1 MKYFDRKTDWIKKQ
15 IRRNKVGV
23 ILGLLIVGL
32 VMILPFHAFAEK
44 ASSQGMNFKM
54 TSFVG
59 NSFTGEKFDEYVK
72 EYQIPVEKARSK
84 TGQYPGSNIS
94 NVINMESS
102 YWITN
107 ILGTERSRNWID
119 ITLEEET
126 NVGRLIFGSRGT
138 LEGFPTR
145 FQIWATLEEKPDI
158 NAPAAG
164 NTGGWFY
171 VGEGTGKAT
180 TDLQEIVFDT
190 EVRARTIRF
199 EWIDWYIVGWSAA
212 RTLLPFKT
220 DAVHNDIMELFTDDT
235 CTVLKNSVTK
245 EQIETLGEAVNSYVL
260 AEDVKS
266 YLDAADKIWER
277 EEAQKG
283 LQESVRESSEQVK
296 ETLGQTQENTGSS
309 QKTKSK
315 KQFASKSAKTGEM
328 SAEAIGLDVDIT
340 GTQRTSSSKKI
351 ATVNS
356 DSEVEEIKEDFEE
369 TAFMDVT
376 AFGASLQ
383 AGDFIVD
390 ANSQADY
397 SYTPAGADYKLQ
409 YWNTGNYK
417 SNGVLTIL
425 KSGTYTISMR
435 NGVQVTT
442 DRIKIN
448 PGLNVTLTINGLNIA
463 PNPTDGY
470 SDHYGQGRPF
480 DMSGATVTLN
490 VQGTNTFRAP
500 AFSTA
505 LFCPAGSNLTVKGT
519 GTLNAIIEGKDYAV
533 AAIGGEGKN
542 NPMFTKPGYGSEV
555 ISGQDQ
561 LARVRIWPDDNDS
574 RCGNIT
580 FDGSMTVNAKVRV
593 GEPAP
598 SGSRNEG
605 EYVPFWN
612 IGTKDEE
619 SEWCYFNPA
628 VLTWERMGFYGPEE
642 VDTILAFGYY
652 SSDCAVVAIGGA
664 YDGNITVK
672 NGNISAK
679 AGCLGTGIGSV
690 NRTFGK
696 VTVDGGVVYAESG
709 YATDHS
715 ASTDYVGFVDYGPAI
730 GWVHYGDAQP
740 SNMVIEINGGKVTA
754 ESGYGAAGIGG
765 GIDSTGGT
773 IKITGGTVNA
783 TGGNNGAG
791 IGGGIGQSVKGTTTD
806 QAKIIITGGNVTA
819 IGGINAAGIG
829 GGGNNL
835 GSNVTAGHSGDI
847 FIGGNANVT
856 ARGGTNAPGIGAGGS
871 GTTNEYKDACTVQ
884 SIVIT
889 TTGTVNATGGSGSPT
904 NIGSGK
910 VTGLSENI
918 RYEDSTIVNL
928 SSATISSSTTNMP
941 NLITIDPVTKN
952 LVVKGEVDLTQGTY
966 AGTNGDAVAKGI
978 ADYLNKTG
986 ASIVADGSGAK
997 LTVGAVDS
1005 TIVKTIKDNTKGV
1018 TVNGETI
1025 QPAPEPHSHR
1035 YSGWIHDGNQH
1046 WKTCTASG
1054 CTEVNGTK
1062 FESQAHTWSNTWSHD
1077 ASGHWHTCTANC
1089 GATSSKVAHNY
1100 INPSGLCECGAKNP
1114 NQHVHAKGTHHARVD
1129 ATCMQAGNV
1138 EYWDCTAKD
1147 AYLDAEG
1154 NVITTIVLPKDS
1166 KEHNFDPT
1174 KEKCLNGCN
1183 TTNPNYKPAGGTGG
1197 SEHTHTKGTH
1207 HAKVEATCV
1216 KAGTVEYW
1224 DCVSNDAYL
1233 DTAGK
1238 VITTIVIPI
1247 DTNGHNFDAAHEKC
1261 MNGCNTANSNYK
1273 PSGGNVHV
1281 HAKGT
1286 HHTKVDAT
1294 CVKAGSVEYWDCTAE
1309 DAYLDTAGN
1318 IITTIVIP
1326 IDSNGH
1332 NFDVTQEKCLNG
1344 CETINPNYKPSEKE
1358 EHIHAK
1364 GTHHNRVDA
1373 TCVTAG
1379 NVEYWDC
1386 SINDAYLDIA
1396 GNVITTI
1403 VIPIN
1408 SNGHNFDAAHEKCLN
1423 DCGTKN
1429 PNYKPAGGTGE
1440 KEHVHTKGTHH
1451 AKVAST
1457 CVKTGT
1463 VEYWDCTSKDAYLDK
1478 DGKVITTITI
1488 PKDANG
1494 HKFDNTKEKC
1504 LNGCGTKNPNYK
1516 PSGANEHVHTKGTY
1530 HAKVA
1535 ATCVK
1540 TGTVEYWDCAS
1551 RDAYLDATGKV
1562 ITTITIAKDV
1572 NGHNFDSTK
1581 EKCLNGCGT
1590 KNPNYKST
1598 GSTGNTSSGTG
1609 TNTTANTN
1617 KNTTTTNKNTAT
1629 NSTSKASS
1637 SSSTKNSSASS
1648 SSQKTTTSGSI
1659 SASASGSTPTKKNA
1673 KKQTSES
1680 TQPATL
1686 LEKVQAA
1693 SKNKTITV
1701 SYPEDEL
1708 IDEEILTALQEN
1720 EVSLHIKDS
1729 GKVEWLI
1736 PGKYIEK
1743 PEIELDLQADILK
1756 GEEAEQEDMRA
1767 LLANLLGEK
1776 KAVVVNFGHEG
1787 ELPGKVAVRVPL
1799 TRELKEYLGS
1809 DALDV
1814 YHVNEAEKRLEEIA
1828 MDCPI
1833 HEDSFVE
1840 FSMQECSPYVLVARE
1855 QPMVQAEPQEQ
1866 PDGFAQAVAEAPV
1879 VEPTNLGILEEQDQ
1893 GPLAMA
1899 LGFFDSNPILV
1910 FIPAILLIVT
1920 LIALLVF
1927 LKIKR
1932 KKAE

>member
-1 MKYFDRKTDWIKKQ
+1 MKYFDRKTDLIKKQ

-32 VMILPFHAFAEK
+32 VMILPFHAFAGK
-44 ASSQGMNFKM
+44 VNSQGMDLQM
-54 TSFVG
+54 TPFVG

-94 NVINMESS
+94 NVLNMESS

-107 ILGTERSRNWID
+107 IPGTERSRNWID

-138 LEGFPTR
+138 LEGFPTHY
-145 FQIWATLEEKPDI
+145 QIWATLEEKPDI

-171 VGEGTGKAT
+171 VGEGTGKET
-180 TDLQEIVFDT
+180 TELQEIVFDT

-199 EWIDWYIVGWSAA
+199 EWTDWYSVGWSAA

-220 DAVHNDIMELFTDDT
+220 DTIHNNIMDLFTDDT
-235 CTVLKNSVTK
+235 CTVLKDSVTK
-245 EQIETLGEAVNSYVL
+245 EQIESLGRSVNNYVL
-260 AEDVKS
+260 AEDVKP
-266 YLDAADKIWER
+266 YLEAADKFLER
-277 EEAQKG
+277 EEAISRI
-283 LQESVRESSEQVK
+283 QETENETTEQVRETS
-296 ETLGQTQENTGSS
+296 GQSGNTW
-309 QKTKSK
+309 QPKTKSK
-315 KQFASKSAKTGEM
+315 TQKQTVSQSVEMVGMDIGVVGGSNKNSAAVDNELDAEKTE
-328 SAEAIGLDVDIT
+328 
-340 GTQRTSSSKKI
+340 
-351 ATVNS
+351 NS
-356 DSEVEEIKEDFEE
+356 FEE
-369 TAFMDVT
+369 VASMDIA
-376 AFGASLQ
+376 AFGATLQ

-435 NGVQVTT
+435 SGVQVTT

-448 PGLNVTLTINGLNIA
+448 PGLNVTLTINSLNIA

-542 NPMFTKPGYGSEV
+542 NPMFTKTGYGSEI

-593 GEPAP
+593 GEPAKSP
-598 SGSRNEG
+598 NGEG
-605 EYVPFWN
+605 EVVPFWN

-619 SEWCYFNPA
+619 SELCVFNPS
-628 VLTWERMGFYGPEE
+628 VLKWVRQGFNGPEE

-664 YDGNITVK
+664 YDGNITIK
-672 NGNISAK
+672 NGKIDAK

-696 VTVDGGVVYAESG
+696 VTIDGGTVTAKSG
-709 YATDHS
+709 YATDHFP
-715 ASTDYVGFVDYGPAI
+715 STDYVGFVDYGPAI

-740 SNMVIEINGGKVTA
+740 SNMVIEINGGTVTA
-754 ESGYGAAGIGG
+754 VSGYGAAGIGG

-773 IKITGGTVNA
+773 IKITGGKITA
-783 TGGNNGAG
+783 TGGDNGAG

-806 QAKIIITGGNVTA
+806 EAKIIITGGNVTA
-819 IGGINAAGIG
+819 TGGLNAAGIG

-847 FIGGNANVT
+847 LIGGNANVT
-856 ARGGTNAPGIGAGGS
+856 ANGGVNAPGIGAGGS
-871 GTTNEYKDACTVQ
+871 GTDNAYQDACTVQ

-910 VTGLSENI
+910 VLGLSENK

-928 SSATISSSTTNMP
+928 SGTNINGSTTNMP
-941 NLITIDPVTKN
+941 NLITIDPATKN

-966 AGTNGDAVAKGI
+966 AGTNGDTVAKGI
-978 ADYLNKTG
+978 ADYLNKNPGKT
-986 ASIVADGSGAK
+986 IVSDGSSAK
-997 LTVGAVDS
+997 LTVGAVDPN
-1005 TIVKTIKDNTKGV
+1005 IVKTIKDNSKGV

-1025 QPAPEPHSHR
+1025 QPAPEPHTHR

-1054 CTEVNGTK
+1054 CPDANGTK
-1062 FESQAHTWSNTWSHD
+1062 FESQAHTWSTTWSHD

-1089 GATSSKVAHNY
+1089 GATSTKVAHNY
-1100 INPSGLCECGAKNP
+1100 IQPSGLCECGAKNP

-1129 ATCMQAGNV
+1129 ATCMKAGNV

-1147 AYLDAEG
+1147 AYLDAAG

-1166 KEHNFDPT
+1166 KEHNFDAT

-1197 SEHTHTKGTH
+1197 NEHTHTKGTH

-1224 DCVSNDAYL
+1224 DCIANDAYL
-1233 DTAGK
+1233 NAAGE
-1238 VITTIVIPI
+1238 VIATIVIPI

-1261 MNGCNTANSNYK
+1261 LNGCNTTNPNYK

-1286 HHTKVDAT
+1286 HHTRVDAT
-1294 CVKAGSVEYWDCTAE
+1294 CVKAGSVEYWDCTSE

-1318 IITTIVIP
+1318 VITTIVIP

-1332 NFDVTQEKCLNG
+1332 NFDTTQEKCLNG
-1344 CETINPNYKPSEKE
+1344 CNTINPNYKPSEKE
-1358 EHIHAK
+1358 EHIHTK
-1364 GTHHNRVDA
+1364 GIHHNRVDA
-1373 TCVTAG
+1373 TCVTEG

-1386 SINDAYLDIA
+1386 SINDAYLDVA

-1440 KEHVHTKGTHH
+1440 NEHVHTKGTHH
-1451 AKVAST
+1451 AKVAAT

-1463 VEYWDCTSKDAYLDK
+1463 VEYWDCASKDAYLDK

-1494 HKFDNTKEKC
+1494 HKFDSTKEKC
-1504 LNGCGTKNPNYK
+1504 LNGCGAKNPNYK
-1516 PSGANEHVHTKGTY
+1516 PSGGSGGNEHVHTKGTY
-1530 HAKVA
+1530 HARVA

-1540 TGTVEYWDCAS
+1540 TGTLEYWDCVS
-1551 RDAYLDATGKV
+1551 QDAYLDASGKA

-1572 NGHNFDSTK
+1572 NRHNFDSTK

-1598 GSTGNTSSGTG
+1598 SSTGNTSNGTG

-1617 KNTTTTNKNTAT
+1617 KTNTTTNKTGTTTNKAT
-1629 NSTSKASS
+1629 T
-1637 SSSTKNSSASS
+1637 SSSTNKTS

-1659 SASASGSTPTKKNA
+1659 SASASGSTPSKKTKTEATKA
-1673 KKQTSES
+1673 T
-1680 TQPATL
+1680 TL
-1686 LEKVQAA
+1686 LEKVKA
-1693 SKNKTITV
+1693 SDKNKTLTI
-1701 SYPEDEL
+1701 SYPEEKK
-1708 IDEEILTALQEN
+1708 IDKDILTALQEK

-1736 PGKYIEK
+1736 PGKYIEQ

-1756 GEEAEQEDMRA
+1756 GEEAEQEDMKS
-1767 LLANLLGEK
+1767 LLANLLGDK

-1799 TRELKEYLGS
+1799 TREQKEYLGS

-1814 YHVNEAEKRLEEIA
+1814 YHVNEAEERLEEIA

-1927 LKIKR
+1927 MIIKR
-1932 KKAE
+1932 KKAK

>member
-1 MKYFDRKTDWIKKQ
+1 MKSLDRKTDWIKKQ
-15 IRRNKVGV
+15 IGRNKAGF

-32 VMILPFHAFAEK
+32 VMILPFHAFAGK
-44 ASSQGMNFKM
+44 TNSQGMSLEM
-54 TSFVG
+54 TPFVG
-59 NSFTGEKFDEYVK
+59 NSFTGEKFEEYVK

-84 TGQYPGSNIS
+84 TGQYSGSNIS
-94 NVINMESS
+94 NVLNMESS

-107 ILGTERSRNWID
+107 IPGTERSRNWID
-119 ITLEEET
+119 ITLEEEA
-126 NVGRLIFGSRGT
+126 NVGRLIFGSRGA

-145 FQIWATLEEKPDI
+145 YQIWATLEEKPDI

-164 NTGGWFY
+164 NTGSWFY
-171 VGEGTGKAT
+171 VGEGIGNAT

-199 EWIDWYIVGWSAA
+199 EWIDWYSVGWSAA

-220 DAVHNDIMELFTDDT
+220 DTVHRDIMNLFADDS
-235 CTVLKNSVTK
+235 CTTLKEGVTK
-245 EQIETLGEAVNSYVL
+245 GQIDALGKAVNNYVL
-260 AEDVKS
+260 AEDLMP
-266 YLDAADKIWER
+266 YLDAAGRFYER
-277 EEAQKG
+277 EEAVSR
-283 LQESVRESSEQVK
+283 LQESGRESSEQ
-296 ETLGQTQENTGSS
+296 TQEIS
-309 QKTKSK
+309 QQKQTTKK
-315 KQFASKSAKTGEM
+315 KSVSKSIEATEM
-328 SAEAIGLDVDIT
+328 NAEIIGMDIDIT
-340 GTQRTSSSKKI
+340 GTQRTSSNKKT
-351 ATVNS
+351 ATVN
-356 DSEVEEIKEDFEE
+356 DDLDEKEETKEAFEE
-369 TAFMDVT
+369 VATMDI
-376 AFGASLQ
+376 AALGASLQ

-390 ANSQADY
+390 ANSTSDY
-397 SYTPAGADYKLQ
+397 SYTLAGPDYKLQ

-425 KSGTYTISMR
+425 KSGTYTISMKS
-435 NGVQVTT
+435 GVKVTT

-480 DMSGATVTLN
+480 DMQGATVNLTLKGIN
-490 VQGTNTFRAP
+490 NFKAPSYNTG
-500 AFSTA
+500 
-505 LFCPAGSNLTVKGT
+505 LFCPGGSNLTIGGD
-519 GTLNAIIEGKDYAV
+519 GTLNVEIISSDYAV
-533 AAIGGEGKN
+533 AGIGGEGSV
-542 NPMFTKPGYGSEV
+542 NPQFTKEGYGDGV
-555 ISGQDQ
+555 TGNYDQ
-561 LARVRIWPDDNDS
+561 LARIRQWNDNQES

-580 FDGSMTVNAKVRV
+580 INGNAKVNVKLQIGDPDPTYDPDGVLMEYPGLGMKTCFLVSPVVSFPVSNSLWGEFEARIGQPYYASQMGIV
-593 GEPAP
+593 G
-598 SGSRNEG
+598 
-605 EYVPFWN
+605 
-612 IGTKDEE
+612 
-619 SEWCYFNPA
+619 
-628 VLTWERMGFYGPEE
+628 
-642 VDTILAFGYY
+642 
-652 SSDCAVVAIGGA
+652 IGGA
-664 YDGNITVK
+664 YDGNITI
-672 NGNISAK
+672 NGGTVDVK
-679 AGCLGTGIGSV
+679 AGTLSTGIGSV
-690 NRTFGK
+690 NRQFG
-696 VTVDGGVVYAESG
+696 TVKITGGVVSAESG
-709 YATDHS
+709 WATEHS
-715 ASTDYVGFVDYGPAI
+715 AYTDYGGGVDYGPAI
-730 GWVHYGDAQP
+730 GWVQYGSAEP
-740 SNMVIEINGGKVTA
+740 SNMVIDISGGTVTA
-754 ESGYGAAGIGG
+754 KSGYGAAGIGG

-773 IKITGGTVNA
+773 IKISGGTVKA
-783 TGGNNGAG
+783 YGGFNGAG
-791 IGGGIGQSVKGTTTD
+791 IGGGIGQSVQGNTTD

-819 IGGINAAGIG
+819 TGGINAAGIG

-835 GSNVTAGHSGDI
+835 GEKVTAGHSGDI
-847 FIGGNANVT
+847 LIGGNANVT
-856 ARGGTNAPGIGAGGS
+856 ANGGQNAPGIGAGGS
-871 GTTNEYKDACTVQ
+871 GTHNEYKDACTVQ

-889 TTGTVNATGGSGSPT
+889 TTGTVKATGGSGSPT
-904 NIGSGK
+904 NIGTGN
-910 VTGLSENI
+910 VTGLSEEK

-928 SSATISSSTTNMP
+928 SGATISGSTANMP

-966 AGTNGDAVAKGI
+966 AGTNGDTVAKGI

-1005 TIVKTIKDNTKGV
+1005 TIVKTIKDKTKGV

-1025 QPAPEPHSHR
+1025 QPAPEPHTHK
-1035 YSGWIHDGNQH
+1035 YSGWIYDGNLH

-1054 CTEVNGTK
+1054 CPDANGTK
-1062 FESQAHTWSNTWSHD
+1062 FDSQAHTWSTTWSHD

-1089 GATSSKVAHNY
+1089 GATSTKVAHNY
-1100 INPSGLCECGAKNP
+1100 NQSTGLCECGDQNP
-1114 NQHVHAKGTHHARVD
+1114 NHHVHAKGTHHARVD

-1147 AYLDAEG
+1147 AYLDAAG

-1197 SEHTHTKGTH
+1197 NEHTHTKGTH

-1233 DTAGK
+1233 DAAGK

-1247 DTNGHNFDAAHEKC
+1247 DNNGHNFDAAHEKC
-1261 MNGCNTANSNYK
+1261 LNGCNTTNPNYK

-1286 HHTKVDAT
+1286 HHTRVDAT
-1294 CVKAGSVEYWDCTAE
+1294 CVKAGSVEYWDCTSE
-1309 DAYLDTAGN
+1309 DAYLDKDGN
-1318 IITTIVIP
+1318 VITTIIIP

-1332 NFDVTQEKCLNG
+1332 NFDVAQEKCLNG
-1344 CETINPNYKPSEKE
+1344 CNTINPNYKPSEKE
-1358 EHIHAK
+1358 EHIHTK
-1364 GTHHNRVDA
+1364 GIHHNRVDA
-1373 TCVTAG
+1373 TCVTEG

-1386 SINDAYLDIA
+1386 SINDAYLDVA

-1440 KEHVHTKGTHH
+1440 NEHVHTKGTHH
-1451 AKVAST
+1451 AKVAAT
-1457 CVKTGT
+1457 CVKAGT

-1488 PKDANG
+1488 AKDANG
-1494 HKFDNTKEKC
+1494 HKFDSTKEKC
-1504 LNGCGTKNPNYK
+1504 LNGCGAKNPNYK
-1516 PSGANEHVHTKGTY
+1516 PSGGSGGNEHVHTKGTY
-1530 HAKVA
+1530 HARVA

-1540 TGTVEYWDCAS
+1540 TGTLEYWDCVS
-1551 RDAYLDATGKV
+1551 QDAYLDASGKA

-1572 NGHNFDSTK
+1572 NRHNFDSTK

-1590 KNPNYKST
+1590 KNPNYKPSS
-1598 GSTGNTSSGTG
+1598 STGNTSGGTG

-1617 KNTTTTNKNTAT
+1617 KNTAT
-1629 NSTSKASS
+1629 NSTSKTSS

-1648 SSQKTTTSGSI
+1648 SSQKNTTSGSI

-1693 SKNKTITV
+1693 AKNKTITV
-1701 SYPEDEL
+1701 AYPEDEL
-1708 IDEEILTALQEN
+1708 IDKDILTALQEK

-1756 GEEAEQEDMRA
+1756 GEEAEQEDMKS

-1776 KAVVVNFGHEG
+1776 KAVVVNFAHEG
-1787 ELPGKVAVRVPL
+1787 ALPGKVAVRVPL
-1799 TRELKEYLGS
+1799 TRDQKDYLGS
-1809 DALDV
+1809 DTLDI
-1814 YHVNEAEKRLEEIA
+1814 YHINEAEERLEEIA

-1866 PDGFAQAVAEAPV
+1866 PDGFAQAVAEAPA